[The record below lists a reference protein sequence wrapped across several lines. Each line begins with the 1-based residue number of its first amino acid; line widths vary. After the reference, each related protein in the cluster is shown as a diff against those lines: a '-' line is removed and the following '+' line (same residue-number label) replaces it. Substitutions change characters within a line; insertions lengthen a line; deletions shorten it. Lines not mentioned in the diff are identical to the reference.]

1 MLWSLNGLKSV
12 NLRTLLVVPFVIQIG
27 TAVGLVGYLSYKNG
41 QDAIADLSQQLVS
54 QVSDRVDT
62 YLDSYLDIPH
72 HSIEDTL
79 NTITL
84 RNLNLRDTK
93 AMGKYLWRQMQLHD
107 VSFIGYALK
116 TGELSGAGRYLSSQV
131 TIDEISAATK
141 WKNHV
146 YATDSHGN
154 PTRVL
159 RVLDY
164 DVINEPWYKDTL
176 KANRKTWSAI
186 YNYDET
192 PEFLAASLNQP
203 IVDRNNRVIGV
214 FNVDLLLSKISDDL
228 RRIRVSSSG
237 LVFIIERDGN
247 LVASSSSEAPFTLVK
262 GTAERLNALQ
272 SQNRLMQSVAQHL
285 QQQFGSFK
293 AIAKTQQ
300 FKFSTAGLNP
310 FVQVTPWRDD
320 YGLDWLVVVAVPEQD
335 FMSQIDANTRTTL
348 LLCMAAS
355 AIATLIGLLTSRRI
369 VDPLVHLSRASA
381 ALADAAQSGFGAE
394 ALDQTVSVGKIRELQ
409 TLSHAFNRMA
419 GQLKASFRDLERTNV
434 ELEDRVQERTAQL
447 QTAKEAADA
456 ANQAKSEFLAN
467 MSHELRTPL
476 SCILGYAQLLL
487 EGKQM
492 QADQKMGLNVIYQS
506 GNHLLTLI
514 NDILDLSK
522 IEAHKLELE
531 CRDVHLGHFLDE
543 IRQICQIQATQKE
556 LHFVYPSM
564 AGLPTIVQADEKRLR
579 QVLINLI
586 GNAIKFTDQGA
597 VTLSVGVIES
607 IAQTT
612 TTPLIHRVRFQVEDT
627 GIGIKTE
634 QLGTIF
640 LPFEQVN
647 HTYHKAEGTG
657 LGLTI
662 TKQLLEKMDSQI
674 HVESTWGIGSRFW
687 FDLDLPEVTEW
698 DQRVRIQPQ
707 SIRGYSGDR
716 RTILV
721 VDDRW
726 ENRTLFT
733 SLLEPLGFKLIEAIH
748 GQDGLDKAQTDLPD
762 LVITDLMMPIM
773 DGFTMTKRIRQ
784 SEALQAIPIIVSS
797 ANVLNFNRQQ
807 SLEVGCNDFLP
818 KPIQRDELLRLL
830 QHYLDLAWV
839 TESDDGTDFS

>member
-1 MLWSLNGLKSV
+1 LNGLKSI
-12 NLRTLLVVPFVIQIG
+12 NLRTLLVVPFVLQIG

-41 QDAIADLSQQLVS
+41 QDAIADLSRQLVS

-62 YLDSYLDIPH
+62 YLDGYLDIPH

-79 NTITL
+79 NTFKL
-84 RNLNLRDTK
+84 GDLNLRDTK
-93 AMGKYLWRQMQLHD
+93 AMGKYLWKQMQLHD

-131 TIDEISAATK
+131 TIDEISAATQ

-154 PTRVL
+154 PTQVL

-228 RRIRVSSSG
+228 RRIRVSPSG

-247 LVASSSSEAPFTLVK
+247 LVASSSSEAPFTMVK

-272 SQNRLMQSVAQHL
+272 SQNPLMQSAAQHL

-293 AIAKTQQ
+293 AITKTQQ

-335 FMSQIDANTRTTL
+335 FMGQIDANTRTTL
-348 LLCMAAS
+348 LLCMAAL
-355 AIATLIGLLTSRRI
+355 AIATLVGLLTARRI
-369 VDPLVHLSRASA
+369 VDPLVRLSKASA

-394 ALDQTVSVGKIRELQ
+394 ALDQTVHVGKIRELQ
-409 TLSHAFNRMA
+409 TLSQAFNTMA
-419 GQLKASFRDLERTNV
+419 GQLKASFRELERTNV

-476 SCILGYAQLLL
+476 SSILGYAQLLL
-487 EGKQM
+487 AGKQM
-492 QADQKMGLNVIYQS
+492 QDDQKMGLNVIYQS

-531 CRDVHLGHFLDE
+531 CHDFHLGYFLDE
-543 IRQICQIQATQKE
+543 IRHICQIQATQKE
-556 LHFVYPSM
+556 LHFVYPSLH
-564 AGLPTIVQADEKRLR
+564 GLPTIVRADEKRLR

-597 VTLSVGVIES
+597 VTFSVGVIES
-607 IAQTT
+607 MAQTA
-612 TTPLIHRVRFQVEDT
+612 TTPLIHRVRFQIEDT
-627 GIGIKTE
+627 GIGIKPE
-634 QLGTIF
+634 QLDTIF
-640 LPFEQVN
+640 LPFEQVS
-647 HTYHKAEGTG
+647 HTDHKADGTG

-687 FDLDLPEVTEW
+687 FDLDLPEATEW
-698 DQRVRIQPQ
+698 DQSVSIQPQ

-726 ENRTLFT
+726 ENCTLFT
-733 SLLEPLGFKLIEAIH
+733 SILEPLGFEIIEAIH
-748 GQDGLDKAQTDLPD
+748 GQDGLEKAQTCLPD
-762 LVITDLMMPIM
+762 LIITDWMMPVM
-773 DGFTMTKRIRQ
+773 DGFAMITKIRQ
-784 SEALQAIPIIVSS
+784 SETLQAIPIIISS
-797 ANVLNFNRQQ
+797 ANVLNFNHQQ
-807 SLEVGCNDFLP
+807 SHKVGCNAFLP
-818 KPIQRDELLRLL
+818 KPLQRDELLSLL
-830 QHYLDLAWV
+830 QQHLNLTWMTELNVLDA
-839 TESDDGTDFS
+839 SSYQ